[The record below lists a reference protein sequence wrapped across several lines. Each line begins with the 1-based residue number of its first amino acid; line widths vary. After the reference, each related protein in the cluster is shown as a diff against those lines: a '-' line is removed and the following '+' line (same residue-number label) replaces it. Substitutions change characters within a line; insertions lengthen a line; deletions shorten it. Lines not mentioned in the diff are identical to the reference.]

1 MTTVALQIPYPNLRK
16 LVHSKYLDVLAVGII
31 LTVSILLHYH
41 ETFYFQGKPQFN
53 VPLSEWGT
61 LLRQGAFPLGIFSTI
76 VACFSMLSTRFVGK
90 QSNLGNF
97 IGIAT
102 TISVC
107 IIEFLLGNKSAVI
120 TYPVT
125 FLITIFAT
133 VKWSQG
139 EKIKPKD
146 TLYYVLLVTG
156 IIVGYALVFVGFY
169 LFDQSFKW
177 YSDFSS
183 KLLFHTLSLTFGIS
197 LAANTASALKYQE
210 TWINWFIYNLIQVV
224 KKFLLKDWAT
234 LGKYLFYIFNSV
246 ITFFDWK
253 FNKDHVA

>member
-1 MTTVALQIPYPNLRK
+1 METTLQVPYPNLRK
-16 LVHSKYLDVLAVGII
+16 LVHSKYLDLFAVAII
-31 LTVSILLHYH
+31 LTVSLSLHYH
-41 ETFYFQGKPQFN
+41 QTFYYQGKAHSG
-53 VPLSEWGT
+53 VPLSEWGN
-61 LLRQGAFPLGIFSTI
+61 LLRNGAFPLGIFSTI

-90 QSNLGNF
+90 QSNTGNV
-97 IGIAT
+97 IGILT

-125 FLITIFAT
+125 FFITIFAT
-133 VKWSQG
+133 VKWSRG

-146 TLYYVLLVTG
+146 TLYYIMLVAG
-156 IIVGYALVFVGFY
+156 IILGYALVFVGFY
-169 LFDQSFKW
+169 LFDHTFGW
-177 YSDFSS
+177 YSDFKS

-210 TWINWFIYNLIQVV
+210 TWINWFVYNLIQIV
-224 KKFLLKDWAT
+224 KKILLKDWAT
-234 LGKYLFYIFNSV
+234 VGKYLFYIFNSI

-253 FNKDHVA
+253 WNKDRIK